1 MKIYVAS
8 SWRNTY
14 QPDVVA
20 TLRSDGH
27 EVYDFRN
34 PAPNNTGFSWSLI
47 NPHWHEGVTPQTYL
61 DMLTSPI
68 AEKGFRLDMDALRDA
83 DACVM
88 VMPCGMS
95 AGIEFGYAVGAGIP
109 TAVYIPGLR
118 DPDLMIKMADVITLN
133 MDSLR
138 HWLHGVSRDTWSMIR
153 FPLIGNRAPS
163 RYCTW
168 AAPITSGTSRND

>member
-118 DPDLMIKMADVITLN
+118 DPHLMIKMADVITLN

-138 HWLHGVSRDTWSMIR
+138 HWLHGVSRDIQ
-153 FPLIGNRAPS
+153 GGANVPS
-163 RYCTW
+163 RN
-168 AAPITSGTSRND
+168 SRGR